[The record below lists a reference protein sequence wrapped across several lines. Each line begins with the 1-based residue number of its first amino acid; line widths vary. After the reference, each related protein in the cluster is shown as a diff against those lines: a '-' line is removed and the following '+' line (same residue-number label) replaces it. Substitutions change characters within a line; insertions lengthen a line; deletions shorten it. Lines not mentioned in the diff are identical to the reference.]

1 MPELLPE
8 PWLRGPISGVSP
20 LIAPTLYSL
29 EQAIEDLAKHTAGLS
44 PAQIWASPAG
54 LPPVGFQL
62 RHIGGSVDRLVTY
75 LLGGQLSETQLAI
88 LKIEMEPGASREEL
102 LARVSE
108 VLTEAAATIR
118 AIDPATLSEPRA
130 VGRQKLPTT
139 VAGLIVHIAEHTQRH
154 VGQAITTAK
163 ATRALT
169 EP

>member
-1 MPELLPE
+1 MPETLPE

-20 LIAPTLYSL
+20 LIAPALYSL
-29 EQAIEDLAKHTAGLS
+29 EQAREDLATHTAGLTT
-44 PAQIWASPAG
+44 AQIWARPAG

-62 RHIGGSVDRLVTY
+62 RHIAGSVDRLMTY
-75 LLGGQLSETQLAI
+75 LLGRQLSEAQLAV
-88 LKIEMEPGASREEL
+88 LKMEMEPGASREEL
-102 LARVSE
+102 LSRVDE

-118 AIDPATLSEPRA
+118 AIDPATLGEPRV
-130 VGRQKLPTT
+130 VGRRQLPTT

-163 ATRALT
+163 VSKALV